1 MSDVGDVSDVSGG
14 GLAGDPAPVAAVV
27 LCGGT
32 SRRFGGVDKTAQTL
46 GSGTVL
52 DSLLDA
58 LPPDWPVTCV
68 GVPRP
73 TVRPVS
79 WTREDP
85 PLGGPV
91 AGIAAG
97 LGTVEAPIVVVVAG
111 DQPLAG
117 AGARRVAQE
126 LAQAPAD
133 VDVAAPLARDGR
145 PAMLLAAYRRG
156 PLAAALRGP
165 VRDVGVYR
173 TFAGLRVRT
182 IDLPPEQVWDVD
194 TREDLERLRD
204 QV

>member
-1 MSDVGDVSDVSGG
+1 MTDGVSDGGVSDG
-14 GLAGDPAPVAAVV
+14 GLAGGPAPVAAVV

-117 AGARRVAQE
+117 AGARRVAQ
-126 LAQAPAD
+126 
-133 VDVAAPLARDGR
+133 
-145 PAMLLAAYRRG
+145 
-156 PLAAALRGP
+156 
-165 VRDVGVYR
+165 
-173 TFAGLRVRT
+173 
-182 IDLPPEQVWDVD
+182 
-194 TREDLERLRD
+194 
-204 QV
+204 